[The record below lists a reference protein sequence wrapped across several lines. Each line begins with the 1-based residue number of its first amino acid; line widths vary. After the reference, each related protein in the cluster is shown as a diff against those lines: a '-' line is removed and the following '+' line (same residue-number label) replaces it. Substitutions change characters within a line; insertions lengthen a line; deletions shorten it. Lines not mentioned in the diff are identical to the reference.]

1 MLFCLVCCQNLKKKM
16 CVCVCTCSSVC
27 VNEYIISI
35 FIMTRKITKK
45 INAHSRSSY
54 FTDSHITFLIHELH
68 DSLSWF
74 GDPCVFFYISF
85 LNCIF
90 SFFSSLSVIFNCW
103 ASGYFY
109 CSINHPVKMFFQIQ
123 MVCNTLQ
130 IHILVFFLIFRLFK
144 KVCKR
149 RIIITKINLAYSS
162 GQAK

>member
-1 MLFCLVCCQNLKKKM
+1 MHSLLSNFEEKNV
-16 CVCVCTCSSVC
+16 CVCACTCSSVC
-27 VNEYIISI
+27 EWIHHKHIHHDQKNNEKNKRPFTIII
-35 FIMTRKITKK
+35 LHRFPYYFPYPRTPWLTQLIW
-45 INAHSRSSY
+45 RSVCFS
-54 FTDSHITFLIHELH
+54 
-68 DSLSWF
+68 
-74 GDPCVFFYISF
+74 YISF

>member
-1 MLFCLVCCQNLKKKM
+1 MVSCLVCCQILKKKT
-16 CVCVCTCSSVC
+16 CVCVRVRVRLC

-35 FIMTRKITKK
+35 FTMTRKITKK

-68 DSLSWF
+68 DSLS
-74 GDPCVFFYISF
+74 CLAIRVIFYISF